1 MKESYPVI
9 IRKGQSHYIP
19 YVPDFDI
26 STQGETI
33 TDAIEMA
40 RDAIAVTGI
49 CYEEQGKEIP
59 VPSPMDSIQLQKDE
73 ILTLVDVNF
82 TAYREKEEQA
92 AAM

>member
-9 IRKGQSHYIP
+9 IRKGKSHYIP

-40 RDAIAVTGI
+40 RDAIAMVGI
-49 CYEEQGKEIP
+49 CYEEQGREIP
-59 VPSPMDSIQLQKDE
+59 LPSPMENVKCGQGE

-82 TAYREKEEQA
+82 AAYREKA
-92 AAM
+92 VAV

>member
-9 IRKGQSHYIP
+9 IRKGEHFFVP

-26 STQGETI
+26 STQGKTI

-40 RDAIAVTGI
+40 RDAIAMIGL
-49 CYEEQGKEIP
+49 CYEDQGRELP
-59 VPSPMDSIQLQKDE
+59 VPSPMDRIPCAKDE

-82 TAYREKEEQA
+82 STYREREA
-92 AAM
+92 TAI